1 MPGLGATCLSGA
13 RKSAVRKV
21 CFTHHELLYQ
31 MLVELSC
38 DVSSSRSASSDT
50 SLLEILSVVQSMSSS
65 LVENLGLEAK
75 RHLAEA
81 VAERVKTI
89 EEGRNRF
96 SRNYRQ
102 SSRQYATPLN
112 PPVSASKYARAQAAA

>member
-1 MPGLGATCLSGA
+1 MINAYN
-13 RKSAVRKV
+13 
-21 CFTHHELLYQ
+21 ELVFRMFVKICHFYYFFN
-31 MLVELSC
+31 
-38 DVSSSRSASSDT
+38 
-50 SLLEILSVVQSMSSS
+50 SLLIRLLAHSQPLSVLQSMSSS

-75 RHLAEA
+75 RHLNEA

-102 SSRQYATPLN
+102 SSRQYATPLA
-112 PPVSASKYARAQAAA
+112 PPVSASKYARTQAVA